1 VTVVSNQR
9 SVVSKREE
17 RKTMSNK
24 IFIGLLATFL
34 LVSVSSAEAQQAT
47 KRAPRIGFLHS
58 GSSSSVA
65 KYRDA
70 CLQALSGR
78 GYVDGKNISFEYR
91 YAEGKLDR
99 LPELATELARL
110 KVDVIVTGPGN
121 EAALAAK
128 VATTTIPI
136 VMVIVVDPVGS
147 GLVASLS
154 HPGGNVTGLTFDVTP
169 EQGGKNL
176 ELLKEAAPKVS
187 RVAILRHPNLQIH
200 VAYSKEAERVAKK
213 FGVTVQFAE
222 VQASNDKDLE
232 NAFGAIVRERAKAL
246 LVFASSFFADRRPQI
261 VSFAA
266 RHKLPAIYPG
276 SPYVDEGGLM
286 SYGASVVD
294 LWPRAAIFV
303 DKILKGTKPADLPV
317 EQPMRFELVINLKT
331 AKQIGVTIPQW
342 TLMKAEKVIK

>member
-1 VTVVSNQR
+1 M
-9 SVVSKREE
+9 
-17 RKTMSNK
+17 RKK
-24 IFIGLLATFL
+24 IISFALEAMFLAL
-34 LVSVSSAEAQQAT
+34 CSSAEVQQAT
-47 KRAPRIGFLHS
+47 KRVPRIGFLHS
-58 GSSSSVA
+58 GSPSSVA

-70 CLQALSGR
+70 CLQALLGL

-136 VMVIVVDPVGS
+136 VMVIAVDPVGS

-154 HPGGNVTGLTFDVTP
+154 QPGGNVTGLTFDVTP

-187 RVAILRHPNLQIH
+187 RVAILRYTSSPISL
-200 VAYSKEAERVAKK
+200 AYGTEAERVAKK
-213 FGVTVQFAE
+213 LKVAVQFAD
-222 VQASNDKDLE
+222 VPTSNDKDLE
-232 NAFGAIVRERAKAL
+232 NTFAAIVQERANAL
-246 LVFASSFFADRRPQI
+246 LVVASSFFADRRPQI

-266 RHKLPAIYPG
+266 RTKLPAIYPG
-276 SPYVDEGGLM
+276 SPYVDVGGLM
-286 SYGASVVD
+286 SYGATLVG
-294 LWPRAAIFV
+294 LWPRAAAYV
-303 DKILKGTKPADLPV
+303 DKILKGTKPAELPV
-317 EQPMRFELVINLKT
+317 EQPTKFELVINLKT
-331 AKQIGVTIPQW
+331 AKQIGVTIPQS
-342 TLMKAEKVIK
+342 LLYRADKVIK